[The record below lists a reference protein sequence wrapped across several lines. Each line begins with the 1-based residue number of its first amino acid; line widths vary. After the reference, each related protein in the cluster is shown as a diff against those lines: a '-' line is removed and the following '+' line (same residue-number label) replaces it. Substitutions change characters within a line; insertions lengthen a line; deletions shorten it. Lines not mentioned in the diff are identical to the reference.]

1 MALPSELAPL
11 LRLVGERRARHE
23 RDAIARLVAGAR
35 DGHPGCWIDQL
46 GELCVLALYGAPS
59 IDAEREREALAGALN
74 GIGLEHWIWKQ
85 RNAAGSYTYLHS
97 SPSLREQRFMAREG
111 ELRFEIRC
119 DPKDD
124 FGVFPD
130 AAAARALVGSL
141 ARGLRVLNLF
151 SYTGGFA
158 LAALRGGATQVTN
171 VDASKAM
178 LTWSK
183 RNAELNGVDFAVVPD
198 TAQRYLRRLEERKA
212 AGKEKHFDL
221 IILDPPAF
229 GVGRGD
235 ERILRKAWPEM
246 LRCVAALEPAHV
258 LLAFNDFAYRRCEPI
273 DALVEQHFAR
283 GWELRW
289 LDEAGSSLRDRRLL
303 ASSVDPYYAP
313 PVFAHL
319 ATSGARPRFPGP

>member
-1 MALPSELAPL
+1 VTVLPASLRALFD
-11 LRLVGERRARHE
+11 LVAARRANL
-23 RDAIARLVAGAR
+23 DPAAIARLVAGAR
-35 DGHPGCWIDQL
+35 DGHPGCWVDQL
-46 GELCVLALYGAPS
+46 GPLVVLALYAPL
-59 IDAEREREALAGALN
+59 DVDPEREQGTLAEALRAA
-74 GIGLEHWIWKQ
+74 GLEHWIWKQ
-85 RNAAGSYTYLHS
+85 RSPTGGYVYLCS
-97 SPSLREQRFMAREG
+97 SLELRERRFVAQEG
-111 ELRFEIRC
+111 ALRFEIRC

-130 AAAARALVGSL
+130 AAAARALVERL
-141 ARGLRVLNLF
+141 ASGRRVLNLF

-158 LAALRGGATQVTN
+158 LAALCGGAAQVTN

-183 RNAELNGVDFAVVPD
+183 RNAELNAVDFAVVPD
-198 TAQRYLRRLEERKA
+198 TAQRYLRRLAERKA
-212 AGKEKHFDL
+212 AGKDPAFDL

-246 LRCVAALEPAHV
+246 LRCVTALTPAHA

-273 DALVEQHFAR
+273 DALVAEHCAGAYETR
-283 GWELRW
+283 WIDETGAVLRN
-289 LDEAGSSLRDRRLL
+289 LSLLSR
-303 ASSVDPYYAP
+303 SQDPHYAP

-319 ATSGARPRFPGP
+319 TRRR

>member
-1 MALPSELAPL
+1 MVLPSELRSL
-11 LRLVGERRARHE
+11 LRLVEERRARHE
-23 RDAIARLVAGAR
+23 RDVIVRLVAGAR
-35 DGHPGCWIDQL
+35 DGHPGCWVDQL
-46 GELCVLALYGAPS
+46 GELCVLALYGALPV
-59 IDAEREREALAGALN
+59 DPERQRDELAAALRASE
-74 GIGLEHWIWKQ
+74 LEHWIWKQ
-85 RNAAGSYTYLHS
+85 RNAAGGYTYLFS
-97 SPSLREQRFMAREG
+97 APALREQRFVAREG

-130 AAAARALVGSL
+130 AAAARALVVSL
-141 ARGLRVLNLF
+141 APGRAVLNLF

-158 LAALRGGATQVTN
+158 LAALKGGATHVTN

-183 RNAELNGVDFAVVPD
+183 RNADLNGVDFAVVPD
-198 TAQRYLRRLEERKA
+198 TAQRYLRRLAERKA
-212 AGKEKHFDL
+212 AGKDPRFDV

-289 LDEAGSSLRDRRLL
+289 LDEAGSPLRDRELL
-303 ASSVDPYYAP
+303 ASSADPFYAP

-319 ATSGARPRFPGP
+319 CRSDRCQAPS